1 MTRAEPVV
9 SPNTA
14 DTVTAY
20 RVPWSLVLLLILAM
34 VVCYAHRG
42 ALSIAAPFMMKDL
55 GVPASTMGILLSA
68 FFWLYAF
75 MQVPAG
81 WFVDR
86 FGVKWAYAA
95 GFAFW
100 SIASA
105 LTGFA
110 QGAASLIGLR
120 LALGVGQSVAFPA
133 SASAVSRSF
142 RDRERGLVTAG
153 YLSGVRM
160 GQAIVGAIGAVMI
173 ARFGYR
179 GFFLITGLVAL
190 VWVFPWVAFWSRVHR
205 SPLHSDPAQTL
216 RASFSFADAV
226 MLLRHRTVLGIF
238 LGYFAYDYV
247 WFVYVTWL
255 PSYLMIG
262 RKFSTAEMG
271 FYSSVPY
278 LIMMVV
284 ILISGAL
291 SDAII
296 RSGRA
301 ERAVRK
307 WFIGVGMLVACLI
320 VPAAFVEDRITS
332 VWLLTAALMGIGIAS
347 PNTWTL
353 TQVVCAR
360 PIVGT
365 VSGIQNFGGNLGG
378 IVAPA
383 LTGYAVQWTGS
394 FAIPFVV
401 CGVILVAGVLCYW
414 LMVSEHVAADAA

>member
-1 MTRAEPVV
+1 MTEPQ
-9 SPNTA
+9 PRT
-14 DTVTAY
+14 
-20 RVPWSLVLLLILAM
+20 VPWTLVLLLILAM

-55 GVPASTMGILLSA
+55 GLRPATMGVLLSA

-81 WFVDR
+81 WIVDR
-86 FGVKWAYAA
+86 FGVKWAYAG

-100 SIASA
+100 SMASA

-110 QGAASLIGLR
+110 QGAMSLIGLR

-153 YLSGVRM
+153 YLSGVRI
-160 GQAIVGAIGAVMI
+160 GQAIVGAIGAAMI
-173 ARFGYR
+173 ARYGYR
-179 GFFLITGLVAL
+179 GFFLIISVTAL
-190 VWVFPWVAFWSRVHR
+190 LWLIPWMAFWRRSHQVLSNPR
-205 SPLHSDPAQTL
+205 SPAAVP
-216 RASFSFADAV
+216 RAYFSFRDGV
-226 MLLRHRTVLGIF
+226 ILLRHRTVLGIF

-255 PSYLMIG
+255 PSYLIVG

-278 LIMMVV
+278 LMMMVV
-284 ILISGAL
+284 ILMSGAL
-291 SDAII
+291 SDYVI
-296 RSGRA
+296 RRGRS

-307 WFIGVGMLVACLI
+307 WFIAVGMLVACLI
-320 VPAAFVEDRITS
+320 VPAGFVEDRVTS

-353 TQVVCAR
+353 TQAVCAR

-383 LTGYAVQWTGS
+383 LTGYTVSSSGS
-394 FAIPFVV
+394 FGVPFVV
-401 CGVILVAGVLCYW
+401 CGVVLVAGVLCYW
-414 LMVSEHVAADAA
+414 LLVSEHVEMQTEPIAR

>member
-1 MTRAEPVV
+1 MTQTP
-9 SPNTA
+9 
-14 DTVTAY
+14 TVTATAY
-20 RVPWSLVLLLILAM
+20 RTPWSLVTLLILAM

-55 GVPASTMGILLSA
+55 GLPPSTMGILLSA

-81 WFVDR
+81 WVVDR

-100 SIASA
+100 SVASA

-110 QGAASLIGLR
+110 QGALSLIGLR

-133 SASAVSRSF
+133 SASAVSRRF

-160 GQAIVGAIGAVMI
+160 GQAIVGAIGAAMI
-173 ARFGYR
+173 AKFGYR
-179 GFFLITGLVAL
+179 GFFLILGLAPL
-190 VWVFPWVAFWSRVHR
+190 VWLIPWMAFWSQRQQALG
-205 SPLHSDPAQTL
+205 SPDNVSTKLGTP
-216 RASFSFADAV
+216 FSFRDGV
-226 MLLRHRTVLGIF
+226 ILLRHRTVLGIF
-238 LGYFAYDYV
+238 LGFFAYDYV

-255 PSYLMIG
+255 PSYLILE
-262 RKFSTAEMG
+262 RKFTTAEMG

-278 LIMMVV
+278 MIMMVV

-291 SDAII
+291 SDYIV
-296 RSGRA
+296 RRGRP
-301 ERAVRK
+301 EPAVRK
-307 WFIGVGMLVACLI
+307 WFICVGLLIACLI
-320 VPAAFVEDRITS
+320 VPAGMAEDKVTS
-332 VWLLTAALMGIGIAS
+332 VWLLTIALCGLGIAS
-347 PNTWTL
+347 ANTWTL
-353 TQVVCAR
+353 TQAVCAR

-365 VSGIQNFGGNLGG
+365 VSGIQNFGGNVGG

-383 LTGYAVQWTGS
+383 LTGFAVKWTGS
-394 FAIPFVV
+394 FVVPFVI
-401 CGVILVAGVLCYW
+401 CGLILIVGVLSYW
-414 LMVSEHVAADAA
+414 LLISERVEMQSER

>member
-1 MTRAEPVV
+1 MTHTP
-9 SPNTA
+9 
-14 DTVTAY
+14 TVTATTY
-20 RVPWSLVLLLILAM
+20 RTPWSLLTLLILAM

-55 GVPASTMGILLSA
+55 GLPPSTMGILLSA

-75 MQVPAG
+75 MQMPAG

-86 FGVKWAYAA
+86 FGVKWAYAG

-100 SIASA
+100 SAASA

-110 QGAASLIGLR
+110 QGAMSLIGLR

-133 SASAVSRSF
+133 SASAVSRRF

-153 YLSGVRM
+153 YLSGVRI
-160 GQAIVGAIGAVMI
+160 GQAIVGAIGAAMI
-173 ARFGYR
+173 AKFGYR
-179 GFFLITGLVAL
+179 GFFLILGLAPL
-190 VWVFPWVAFWSRVHR
+190 VWLIPWMAFWSQRQQAVG
-205 SPLHSDPAQTL
+205 PAEAVPTKL
-216 RASFSFADAV
+216 GASFSFRDGV
-226 MLLRHRTVLGIF
+226 ILLRHRSVLGIF
-238 LGYFAYDYV
+238 LGFFAYDYV

-255 PSYLMIG
+255 PSYLILE
-262 RKFSTAEMG
+262 RKFTTAEMG

-278 LIMMVV
+278 MIMMVV

-291 SDAII
+291 SDYLI
-296 RSGRA
+296 RRGSP

-307 WFIGVGMLVACLI
+307 WFIAVGLLIACLI
-320 VPAAFVEDRITS
+320 VPAGLADDKVTS
-332 VWLLTAALMGIGIAS
+332 VWLLTVALGGLGIAA

-353 TQVVCAR
+353 TQAVCAR

-365 VSGIQNFGGNLGG
+365 VSGIQNFGGNVGG

-383 LTGYAVQWTGS
+383 LTGFAVKWTGS
-394 FAIPFVV
+394 FVVPFVI
-401 CGVILVAGVLCYW
+401 CGVILVLGVLSYW
-414 LMVSEHVAADAA
+414 LLISDRVEMQTEPVAR

>member
-1 MTRAEPVV
+1 
-9 SPNTA
+9 
-14 DTVTAY
+14 
-20 RVPWSLVLLLILAM
+20 VPWSLVLLLILAM

-55 GVPASTMGILLSA
+55 GVPAATMGILLSA

-86 FGVKWAYAA
+86 FGVKWAYAG

-105 LTGFA
+105 MTGFA
-110 QGAASLIGLR
+110 QGAASLIFLR

-153 YLSGVRM
+153 YLSGVRI
-160 GQAIVGAIGAVMI
+160 GQAIVGAIGAAMI
-173 ARFGYR
+173 ARFGYQ
-179 GFFLITGLVAL
+179 GFFLITGVVAL
-190 VWVFPWVAFWSRVHR
+190 VWLVPWLAFWSRVHR
-205 SPLHSDPAQTL
+205 SPLHPDAAHAS
-216 RASFSFADAV
+216 RVSFSFTDAV

-255 PSYLMIG
+255 PSYLVIG

-291 SDAII
+291 SDAVI

-301 ERAVRK
+301 ERTVRK
-307 WFIGVGMLVACLI
+307 WFIAIGMLVACLI

-383 LTGYAVQWTGS
+383 LTGYALQWTGS
-394 FAIPFVV
+394 FAIPFLV
-401 CGVILVAGVLCYW
+401 CGGVLVAGVLCYW
-414 LMVSEHVAADAA
+414 LMVSDHVEAQIGAVAR